1 MVDLLELLAVLV
13 EPAALL
19 LVPAEAFGRA
29 AARPLLGV
37 GSQLDRGELFL
48 QLAHLALRSIALIRQ
63 RVVRRRHAEEIPPAA
78 RRRDGRALCRSS
90 PLRLLHLTCRHVVAI
105 WVAARRRVVVDL
117 APQAGAAVAVRR
129 RPKPSLKAR
138 RHQFWLFEGR
148 FTGAETKCWQPR
160 RWVR

>member
-37 GSQLDRGELFL
+37 GSPLDRGELFL
-48 QLAHLALRSIALIRQ
+48 QLAHLALRSVALIRQ
-63 RVVRRRHAEEIPPAA
+63 RVVRRRHAEEIQPAA
-78 RRRDGRALCRSS
+78 RRRYGRALCRSS
-90 PLRLLHLTCRHVVAI
+90 PLLLQHVRRGHVVAI

-117 APQAGAAVAVRR
+117 APQGGVAVAVHR
-129 RPKPSLKAR
+129 RPPPVLEAR
-138 RHQFWLFEGR
+138 RHQFWLFED
-148 FTGAETKCWQPR
+148 F
-160 RWVR
+160 